1 MKVTLDLD
9 QFLTDEK
16 ITQAEYEKLSRLAA
30 KSTGSLAFNIL
41 IGFGV
46 IAVSG
51 ATLALVPAPGTAIVL
66 GILILIVGLGLLL
79 GWEQWQVLSN
89 ICILVGA
96 LMTGGGIVT
105 EFKGSL
111 ASILSVT
118 AIFTVAGIFARST
131 LLAVLATLMLSASIG
146 ASTGYFHASYFL
158 VIQEP
163 AITVVLFG
171 ALAIGLY
178 QLSKKLSVEYER
190 IAIASARAGV
200 FLVNVGFWVGSLWG
214 DIVIPDT
221 VFAVL
226 WALALLATAIWSWK
240 RNRRWVLN
248 TVTIFGGIH
257 FYTQWFEHLGA
268 SPSTVLVAGLL
279 ALGFAVGLR
288 SVNRKMKNIL
298 HTKTVIGDHL
308 SESVVNK

>member
-1 MKVTLDLD
+1 MMKITLDID
-9 QFLTDEK
+9 QLLSEGA
-16 ITQAEYEKLSRLAA
+16 ITQAEYEKLIGLAA

-51 ATLALVPAPGTAIVL
+51 AALALVPAPATAIVIGL
-66 GILILIVGLGLLL
+66 LILVAGLALLRS
-79 GWEQWQVLSN
+79 GREQLKVLSN

-96 LMTGGGIVT
+96 LMAGGGVVT

-118 AIFTVAGIFARST
+118 AIFAVASIFARST

-146 ASTGYFHASYFL
+146 AKTGYFHASYFL

-163 AITVVLFG
+163 TITVILFSL
-171 ALAIGLY
+171 LAIGLY
-178 QLSKKLSVEYER
+178 QLSKRLSFEYER
-190 IAIASARAGV
+190 ISLASARTGV
-200 FLVNVGFWVGSLWG
+200 FLVNFGFWVGSLWG
-214 DIVIPDT
+214 ERSDSREVIISDSY
-221 VFAVL
+221 FAVL
-226 WALALLATAIWSWK
+226 WAIVLIVTAIWSWK
-240 RNRRWVLN
+240 SNRRWVLN
-248 TVTIFGGIH
+248 TVATFGGIH

-268 SPSTVLVAGLL
+268 SPGTVLIAGLL

-288 SVNRKMKNIL
+288 SMNNRMKENA
-298 HTKTVIGDHL
+298 
-308 SESVVNK
+308 

>member
-9 QFLTDEK
+9 QLLSEEK
-16 ITQAEYEKLSRLAA
+16 ITQIEYEKLRELAA

-51 ATLALVPAPGTAIVL
+51 AALALVPAPTTAIAIGL
-66 GILILIVGLGLLL
+66 LILIAGLALLRS
-79 GWEQWQVLSN
+79 GSEQWKVLSN

-111 ASILSVT
+111 LSILSVT
-118 AIFTVAGIFARST
+118 AIFSVAAIFARST

-146 ASTGYFHASYFL
+146 AKSGYFHASYFL

-163 AITVVLFG
+163 TITVILFG
-171 ALAIGLY
+171 LLAIGLY
-178 QLSKKLSVEYER
+178 QLSKKLSAEYEK
-190 IAIASARAGV
+190 IALASARAGV
-200 FLVNVGFWVGSLWG
+200 FLVNFGFWVGSLWG
-214 DIVIPDT
+214 ERSDSREVLISDS

-240 RNRRWVLN
+240 QNRRWVLN
-248 TVTIFGGIH
+248 TVVTFGGIH

-268 SPSTVLVAGLL
+268 SPGTVLVAGLL
-279 ALGFAVGLR
+279 VLAFAVGLR
-288 SVNRKMKNIL
+288 SVNSKMKENA
-298 HTKTVIGDHL
+298 
-308 SESVVNK
+308 

>member
-9 QFLTDEK
+9 QLLSEEK
-16 ITQAEYEKLSRLAA
+16 ITQIEYEKLRELAA

-51 ATLALVPAPGTAIVL
+51 AALALVPAPTTAIAIGL
-66 GILILIVGLGLLL
+66 LILIAGLALLRS
-79 GWEQWQVLSN
+79 GSEQWKVLSN

-111 ASILSVT
+111 LSILSVT
-118 AIFTVAGIFARST
+118 AIFSVAAIFARST

-146 ASTGYFHASYFL
+146 AKSGYFHASYFL

-163 AITVVLFG
+163 TITVILFSL
-171 ALAIGLY
+171 LAIGLY
-178 QLSKKLSVEYER
+178 QLSKKLSVEYEK
-190 IAIASARAGV
+190 IALASARAGG
-200 FLVNVGFWVGSLWG
+200 FLVNFGFWVGSLWG
-214 DIVIPDT
+214 ERSDSREVLISDS

-240 RNRRWVLN
+240 QNRRWVLN
-248 TVTIFGGIH
+248 TVVTFGGIH

-268 SPSTVLVAGLL
+268 SPGTVLVAGLL
-279 ALGFAVGLR
+279 ALAFAVGLR
-288 SVNRKMKNIL
+288 SVNSKMKENA
-298 HTKTVIGDHL
+298 
-308 SESVVNK
+308 

>member
-9 QFLTDEK
+9 QLLNEGK
-16 ITQAEYEKLSRLAA
+16 ITQIEYEKLTELAA

-51 ATLALVPAPGTAIVL
+51 AALALVPAPTTAIVI
-66 GILILIVGLGLLL
+66 GIFTLIAGLALLRSGL
-79 GWEQWQVLSN
+79 EQWEVLSN

-118 AIFTVAGIFARST
+118 AIFAVAGIFARST
-131 LLAVLATLMLSASIG
+131 LLAVLATLMLAASIG
-146 ASTGYFHASYFL
+146 ARTGYFHASYFL

-163 AITVVLFG
+163 TIIVVLFS

-178 QLSKKLSVEYER
+178 QLSKKLSTEYER
-190 IAIASARAGV
+190 IAIASARAAL
-200 FLVNVGFWVGSLWG
+200 FLVNFGFWVGSLWG
-214 DIVIPDT
+214 ERADATEVIISDT
-221 VFAVL
+221 VFSVL

-248 TVTIFGGIH
+248 TVATFGGIH

-268 SPSTVLVAGLL
+268 SPGTVLVAGLL
-279 ALGFAVGLR
+279 ALGFAVALR
-288 SVNRKMKNIL
+288 SVNRKMKENA
-298 HTKTVIGDHL
+298 
-308 SESVVNK
+308 

>member
-9 QFLTDEK
+9 LLLSEGK
-16 ITQAEYEKLSRLAA
+16 ISQAEYEKLSRLAA

-51 ATLALVPAPGTAIVL
+51 AALALAPAPATAIIIGLLILVL
-66 GILILIVGLGLLL
+66 GLALLRSSL
-79 GWEQWQVLSN
+79 EQWTLLSN

-96 LMTGGGIVT
+96 LMVGGGLMS
-105 EFKGSL
+105 EFKASL

-118 AIFTVAGIFARST
+118 LIFAMAGIFARST

-146 ASTGYFHASYFL
+146 ARTGYFHASYFL

-163 AITVVLFG
+163 TLTVILFS

-178 QLSKKLSVEYER
+178 QLSGKISVEYER
-190 IAIASARAGV
+190 IALASARASV
-200 FLVNVGFWVGSLWG
+200 FFVNFGFWVGSLWG
-214 DIVIPDT
+214 ERSDTREIIISDT
-221 VFAVL
+221 VFAL
-226 WALALLATAIWSWK
+226 IWALALLVTAIWSWK
-240 RNRRWVLN
+240 HNRRWVLN
-248 TVTIFGGIH
+248 TVATFGGIH

-268 SPSTVLVAGLL
+268 SPGTVLIAGIL

-288 SVNRKMKNIL
+288 SINSKMKENA
-298 HTKTVIGDHL
+298 
-308 SESVVNK
+308 